1 MPPSPRASRFLRLA
15 ALLPLAALL
24 GGCFDGKESSGSSV
38 GNISGLENVR
48 GTIERIAYATVGWDA
63 PTERVDGTPIGP
75 LSAFR
80 IYYGTAPSSLDKI
93 VTVTDAG
100 SRSARVYSL
109 TPGTWY
115 FAVTAV
121 DADGMESERSAVAS
135 KTIT

>member
-1 MPPSPRASRFLRLA
+1 VGFATT
-15 ALLPLAALL
+15 L
-24 GGCFDGKESSGSSV
+24 GGCFEGDRTDTSSV
-38 GNISGLENVR
+38 QNVSGLENVR
-48 GTIERIAYATVGWDA
+48 GAIERIAYATVGWDA
-63 PTERVDGTPIGP
+63 PTERVDGTPIGA

-80 IYYGTAPSSLDKI
+80 IYYGTGPSSLDKI

-135 KTIT
+135 KTIS

>member
-1 MPPSPRASRFLRLA
+1 MPSPRASRFLRLA
-15 ALLPLAALL
+15 ALLPLAAVL
-24 GGCFDGKESSGSSV
+24 GGCFDDGKGPGASSV
-38 GNISGLENVR
+38 GNVSGLEGVR
-48 GTIERIAYATVGWDA
+48 GRIERIAYATVGWDA
-63 PTERVDGTPIGP
+63 PTERVDGSPIGS

-80 IYYGTAPSSLDKI
+80 IYYGTAPTSLDRI

-115 FAVTAV
+115 FAVTAI
-121 DADGMESERSAVAS
+121 DADGMESERSGVAS

>member
-1 MPPSPRASRFLRLA
+1 MSRFRSSIFFRAIAVVGLA
-15 ALLPLAALL
+15 TTL
-24 GGCFDGKESSGSSV
+24 GGCFDGDRAETSSV
-38 GNISGLENVR
+38 QNISGLENMR
-48 GTIERIAYATVGWDA
+48 GAIERIAYATVGWDA
-63 PTERVDGTPIGP
+63 PTERVDGTPIGA

-80 IYYGTAPSSLDKI
+80 IYYGTGPSSLDKI

-135 KTIT
+135 KTIS